1 MRDAD
6 QIRLTPEQYADHKQ
20 AERSR
25 TLKELLAGLLHARE
39 NRTEW
44 YTWVT
49 EGMPDLTP
57 AEYDA
62 IKAKRRTR
70 RTSK

>member
-1 MRDAD
+1 MRDSD
-6 QIRLTPEQYADHKQ
+6 QIRLTPEQYADAKRD
-20 AERSR
+20 ERRR
-25 TLKELLAGLLHARE
+25 TLKDLLAGLLHARE

-49 EGMPDLTP
+49 DGMPDLTA

-70 RTSK
+70 RTSE